1 VLTRRVLNRTL
12 LRRQHLLARATL
24 PALSMTEHLLG
35 LQAQDP
41 LPPYLSLHARLDGFE
56 PAEISTALQGRTA
69 VRVLLMRG
77 TIHLVTPRDALL
89 LRPFVQPMLDKVT
102 RTSATSNPA
111 AGADRGELAAAA
123 RAAFAAGPITLK
135 ALGALLQQRFPGY
148 PAGALAN
155 SVREMMPLVQIPPRG
170 LWRQPG
176 GVVYENLHTWLG
188 IDASEPADVH
198 ELVRRYLRAYGPA
211 SPADATAWSR
221 VTGLRAAFDAIRDE
235 LVSHRDEDGR
245 ELFDLEG
252 LPLADGDTPAPVR
265 LLGKYDN
272 LWLSHA
278 ARDRVTPDP
287 AKRRR
292 WMGANGGVAST
303 VFVDGALE
311 GLWRQTPSGAL
322 DVEPFRRLTRV
333 ERDELDVEVARVEEL
348 LAR

>member
-111 AGADRGELAAAA
+111 AGADRDELAAAA

-176 GVVYENLHTWLG
+176 GVVYENFHTWLG

-252 LPLADGDTPAPVR
+252 LPWPTATPLRPCGYWASTTTCGSPTPRATGSPRTRRSGVGGWAPTAAWRAPCSSTVR
-265 LLGKYDN
+265 SRACGG
-272 LWLSHA
+272 
-278 ARDRVTPDP
+278 
-287 AKRRR
+287 RRR
-292 WMGANGGVAST
+292 PGRWTSSRSAC
-303 VFVDGALE
+303 
-311 GLWRQTPSGAL
+311 
-322 DVEPFRRLTRV
+322 
-333 ERDELDVEVARVEEL
+333 
-348 LAR
+348 